1 MKRNIQYIS
10 RVNPAFSV
18 HMYCFFRSS
27 QVVMLMFLPSWP
39 LCVQRKLPSP
49 GFQVEV
55 VLVDYNGA
63 APSGAQTES
72 AVNRPVQSSGTSPAS
87 TDGAVATTA
96 TGAATNPVKDSGS
109 NEKDDDVFSDGE
121 AEETGSSKSRQA
133 KAASESGGT
142 VKTTTSG
149 SEIHTKSDQAA
160 SLTHDAEQLSL
171 GRTSSTHTTN
181 EPKKDAIG
189 GAGSGL
195 NDSNP
200 VGESEFKVMAADASV
215 FSFGDDEDYESD

>member
-1 MKRNIQYIS
+1 
-10 RVNPAFSV
+10 
-18 HMYCFFRSS
+18 MYCFFRSS

-63 APSGAQTES
+63 APTGAQTES
-72 AVNRPVQSSGTSPAS
+72 AVNRSVQSSGTSPAS